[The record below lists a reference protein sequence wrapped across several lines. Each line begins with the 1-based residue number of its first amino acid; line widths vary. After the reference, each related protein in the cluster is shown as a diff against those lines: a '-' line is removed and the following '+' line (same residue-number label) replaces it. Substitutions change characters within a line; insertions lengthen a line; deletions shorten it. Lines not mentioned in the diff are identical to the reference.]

1 MRRRDG
7 GPDLRP
13 RAVARI
19 EQTAG
24 VEAGYGLLVERHP
37 PGLAHDGSVPF
48 EPEGPQVGELGLLH
62 ARTHARAVEV
72 FDAHE
77 EARPGGTGEEP
88 GQQGGAQV
96 TDVQRPCRAGGETPV
111 GRGF

>member
-7 GPDLRP
+7 CPDLRP
-13 RAVARI
+13 RAVTGI
-19 EQTAG
+19 EKPFG
-24 VEAGYGLLVERHP
+24 VEAVYGLLVQPHP
-37 PGLAHDGSVPF
+37 LRLSYARSIPF

-62 ARTHARAVEV
+62 ARTDARAVEV

-111 GRGF
+111 GRDV